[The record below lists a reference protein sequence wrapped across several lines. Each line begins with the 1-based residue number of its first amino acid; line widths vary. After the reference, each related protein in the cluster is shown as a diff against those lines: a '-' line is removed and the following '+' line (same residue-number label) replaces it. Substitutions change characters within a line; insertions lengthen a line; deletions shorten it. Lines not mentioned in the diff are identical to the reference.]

1 MSDPVTL
8 NYWSVVEAVVKRR
21 GRTLKRYHFFEELW
35 KHLEDNKQLI
45 FVQAPTGAGKT
56 EAVLAPFLYG
66 LVKGERFWHSMLY
79 VLPTRS
85 LVHNMFQ
92 RFCKTLNACK
102 EDFGGPRYV
111 VIDYDHGGFLP
122 FKPFIEG
129 DITIT
134 TYDTL
139 MYTFYGFRSYGHHLF
154 LSVGKVAGS
163 LVVLDEIQLLQDNN
177 WYALSLLP
185 YHILNLLRFG
195 ATVLVISATIPHI
208 MVEDTV
214 KCVENEEKLR
224 RITHKIPWKY
234 DVVKADPTKDSVLR
248 GNLAVSLEEGSLQD
262 SLPNVVEDY
271 EKPMLLV
278 FNTVER
284 AVNAYKA
291 LKEKGYS
298 NLVLLHSRL
307 ISAVRKERESI
318 FEKKEALEPEEEDLI
333 VIATQVVEAGVDFNF
348 KTVATEICPVDSL
361 IQRLGRC
368 ARRTDGCALV
378 FKEVKQTEWV
388 YPKIV
393 IERTLKEV
401 DEQKLAESVQNVEV
415 ASELVNGVYA
425 REVVEQLRSE
435 VSKYLNGALAF
446 IKQFSSDKIWS
457 KRDIVNS
464 QNHLMRLGMELRCL
478 LPSQELY
485 QKILAHC
492 EKQAEGEGLVEIEDF
507 LLKSVIELLEDNT
520 LSLSISREV
529 DKQLE
534 VPSLKHR
541 IGEREYYLVL
551 SIGLKRFEEMP
562 EEVEDQSQPEE
573 RARKVL
579 RIKMISGLPQPL
591 WQHASSSIE
600 SPIFAS
606 LFLVNPL
613 YYEIQE
619 GYHLGLVKPYGKS

>member
-1 MSDPVTL
+1 MPDPMTL
-8 NYWSVVEAVVKRR
+8 NYWSVVEAIVKRR

-56 EAVLAPFLYG
+56 EAALAPFLYG

-92 RFCKTLNACK
+92 RFCKTLNACR
-102 EDFGGPRYV
+102 EDFGGPRCV

-129 DITIT
+129 DVTIT

-163 LVVLDEIQLLQDNN
+163 PIVLDEVQLLQDNN

-185 YHILNLLRFG
+185 YHIVNLLQFG

-208 MVEDTV
+208 MIEDTI
-214 KCVENEEKLR
+214 KLVENEEKLR

-234 DVVKADPTKDSVLR
+234 EVVEADPTKDSALR

-262 SLPNVVEDY
+262 SLLNVVKDY
-271 EKPMLLV
+271 EKPTLLV

-284 AVNAYKA
+284 AVNAYKV
-291 LKEKGYS
+291 LREGGYS
-298 NLVLLHSRL
+298 SLVLLHSRL
-307 ISAVRKERESI
+307 VSAVRRERESL
-318 FEKKEALEPEEEDLI
+318 FERKEALEPEAEDLI
-333 VIATQVVEAGVDFNF
+333 AIATQVVEAGVDFNF
-348 KTVATEICPVDSL
+348 RTVATEICPVDSL

-378 FKEVKQTEWV
+378 FKEIKQTEWV
-388 YPKIV
+388 YPKTV
-393 IERTLKEV
+393 IERTLKEI
-401 DEQKLAESVQNVEV
+401 DDQKLAESVRNVQV
-415 ASELVNGVYA
+415 ASELVNGVYT
-425 REVVEQLRSE
+425 REIVEQLRSE
-435 VSKYLNGALAF
+435 VSKYLNNALAF

-457 KRDIVNS
+457 KKDVVDS
-464 QNHLMRLGMELRCL
+464 QSYLLRLGIELRCL

-485 QKILAHC
+485 QKILARC
-492 EKQAEGEGLVEIEDF
+492 EKRAEGEGLVEIEDF
-507 LLKSVIELLEDNT
+507 PLKSVPELLVNNT
-520 LSLSISREV
+520 LSLSLSREA
-529 DKQLE
+529 DKRLE
-534 VPSLKHR
+534 VPSLKHV
-541 IGEREYYLVL
+541 IGGREYYLVL
-551 SIGLKRFEEMP
+551 SIGPKRSEEMP
-562 EEVEDQSQPEE
+562 EEGEDRSHPEE
-573 RARKVL
+573 RDREVL
-579 RIKMISGLPQPL
+579 RIKMISDLSRLL
-591 WQHASSSIE
+591 WQHTPSRIK
-600 SPIFAS
+600 SPILAS

-613 YYEIQE
+613 YYEMQE
-619 GYHLGLVKPYGKS
+619 DYHLGLVKPYGES